1 MTRRSPVQRLPR
13 RMTRRNRC
21 SDSVRRYPHFGRKM
35 LLYGLPKL
43 KEDIPLDVLAT
54 IADRVHEVVVPAVPA
69 PHVAAT
75 SSRTTSHTTMTQGSS
90 ELERQVAA
98 LTQQVATLMAERHTG
113 RRSRSRS
120 TQNWRYRNR
129 SRSRSRSGKQNPDHC
144 WYHNCFGNNAKK
156 CEDPCSYSKGNSNGS
171 R

>member
-1 MTRRSPVQRLPR
+1 
-13 RMTRRNRC
+13 MTRRNRC

-35 LLYGLPKL
+35 LLYGLLKL

-98 LTQQVATLMAERHTG
+98 LTQQVATLMAERHSG